1 MKRQWILFLVFA
13 ASVLSAHAQYVVNS
27 IEELEKLKSLPQEK
41 VYVHHTGP
49 LMFTGEYLHYAFY
62 CFNARTNRASN
73 VSFVGYVALVNQQGE
88 YMVEQKV
95 RLENGKSQGD
105 FFINTNVP
113 SGNYKLLAYTQW
125 MKNNGLEQ
133 VFQDDLVIINPYQTD
148 QSALLPDDPQ
158 KMVSNQ
164 AAPIAQ
170 PLDSSVIQLKME
182 REVFGKREKVTMN
195 LKNYKGQLGHGNY
208 TIKVQ
213 KKSEMALQPAMNAIV
228 YATDYL
234 DVEGE
239 TQKTVGDS
247 IFLPEQRGELLFGKV
262 TNAIGNPVEGAKVVL
277 SVPSEE
283 FLLKFTTTDS
293 NGNFYTYLRKD
304 YKEDRAVIQINE
316 DADDLEVSMGST
328 PNLDVSGLT
337 FGQFYL
343 KPEYTD
349 VIEQR
354 SVHNQLE
361 NQFFTVKP
369 DSVLLGDP
377 IDPFEG
383 GVRETLYLDEYTRFP
398 TFQET
403 LVELLNYAGYRNN
416 RSGSDYIR
424 IAQDFETY
432 NEEANVFPSI
442 VLIDGVFIPD
452 HEKIKDFDARK
463 IASISLVR
471 DQYGMAGEQY
481 QGMMLVKTI
490 DGDFFEEY
498 APAHGINVPIEK
510 PMLKKNYFKQDYIME
525 NEGDQHIPDYRRI
538 LFWEPHVA
546 VSDNDMTFE
555 FYTSD
560 LTGEFEVVLGG
571 FTTYGKPISVSK
583 TIVVQDASQ

>member
-1 MKRQWILFLVFA
+1 MKKQWIILLVFA
-13 ASVLSAHAQYVVNS
+13 ASVLNAHAQYVISNL
-27 IEELEKLKSLPQEK
+27 EELENLKALPQEK

-73 VSFVGYVALVNQQGE
+73 VSFVGYVALVDQQGE
-88 YMVEQKV
+88 YIVEQKV
-95 RLENGKSQGD
+95 RLEEGKSQGD
-105 FFINTNVP
+105 FFINTDVP
-113 SGNYKLLAYTQW
+113 SGNYKLLGYTQW

-133 VFQDDLVIINPYQTD
+133 VFQDDLVIINPYQVD
-148 QSALLPDDPQ
+148 QSTLLPDDSEA
-158 KMVSNQ
+158 MVSNQ
-164 AAPIAQ
+164 DVSVAQ
-170 PLDSSVIQLKME
+170 PVDSSVVQLKME
-182 REVFGKREKVTMN
+182 REVFGTRAKVVVN

-213 KKSEMALQPAMNAIV
+213 KKSEMEVQPAMNAMA
-228 YATDYL
+228 YATNYL

-262 TNAIGNPVEGAKVVL
+262 TDGSGTPVEGADVVV

-283 FLLKFTTTDS
+283 FLLKFATTDS

-304 YKEDRAVIQINE
+304 YKEDRAVIQIIE
-316 DADDLEVSMGST
+316 DASNLEVSLGKV
-328 PNLDVSGLT
+328 PNLDVSGLA

-349 VIEQR
+349 AIERR
-354 SVHNQLE
+354 SIHNQLE
-361 NQFFTVKP
+361 NQFFSVKP

-383 GVRETLYLDEYTRFP
+383 GMAETLYLDDFTRFP

-403 LVELLNYAGYRNN
+403 LVEILNYAGYRNN

-424 IAQDFETY
+424 IAQDFETF
-432 NEEANVFPSI
+432 NEEANLFPAI

-452 HEKIKDFDARK
+452 HERIKDFDARK

-471 DQYGMAGEQY
+471 DQFRMAGEQY

-490 DGDFFEEY
+490 EGDFFEDY
-498 APAHGINVPIEK
+498 APAYGINVPIEK
-510 PMLKKNYFKQDYIME
+510 PMQKKNYFKQDYIME
-525 NEGDQHIPDYRRI
+525 NEGNQQIPDYRRI
-538 LFWEPHVA
+538 LLWEPHVE
-546 VSDNDMTFE
+546 VEDPDLQFE

-560 LTGEFEVVLGG
+560 LTGEFEVVLDG
-571 FTTYGKPISVSK
+571 FTTYGKPISMYK
-583 TIVVQDASQ
+583 TIIVKDASQ

>member
-560 LTGEFEVVLGG
+560 LTGEFEVVLDG